1 MPIFNA
7 KPLNMLCVKQTFF
20 LLLVLFIAVGAAGQ
34 TLHMQIEWS
43 KSNVSFDENG
53 KQISIPT
60 FKNAIHPSSNHF
72 LPTYLVSIPISGD
85 KINSAS
91 IINEQ
96 FAPVKVFTGNADT
109 LPSDITINTSV
120 STIKKKNFALVS
132 ITPIRNRNGVIEQ
145 LISFDITLQSSLPAT
160 HRSGRSY
167 ASNSALASGVWKKI
181 AVTADGIYKL
191 DYDFIKNTLKLD
203 VSGDFS
209 KIGVFGNGGGMI
221 PEKNNEPR
229 FDDIQENAILRVDN
243 NGNNKL
249 DAGDYILF
257 YGQGADKWLFNTST
271 KTFSHQ
277 KNLYADK
284 NFYFVTN
291 TQASGKGIGTVATPA
306 ANNQSAS
313 TFDDFQ
319 CHESEE
325 YNLLSSGRVWLGDK
339 MSSFKTDISFSF
351 SFPNLVTTEP
361 IQYTSNVAAI
371 SLYTSTLSLT
381 ANGQAVASQTIY
393 GIPDGTYRQAFQ
405 DNLKK
410 GSFFSSSN
418 QISLNYN
425 FNNPDQNST
434 SNGYVDYL
442 EVVAKRFL
450 SLTGSFMPFRNATVT
465 GAGNIT
471 QFSLSNAN
479 SNTRVWDVTDP
490 TNVLA
495 ITTQLNGSTLS
506 YNYETDALK
515 EFVAVDL
522 AGSFTTP
529 EFAGDVAN
537 QNLHGLPQK
546 DLLIVTSSDLLSAA
560 QELGDFHSTRDNMRV
575 AVVTTEQIYNEFGS
589 GKQDISAIR
598 DFVKMF
604 YDRAGLDSSEQPK
617 YLTLFGDGSFD
628 PKDRMSDNNNK
639 VPTYQSY
646 NSDSPLSSYTSDD
659 FFGCLDLNEGGDMN
673 SRQGG
678 DIAIG
683 RLPVISLSEAQGVVS
698 KIKKYKSAPSL
709 GEWRNIITTVGDEI
723 GHGGTIFQQQAD
735 KLGEYVRINNPNY
748 NVEKIIP
755 DAYRVLS
762 TPGGDRYPDVNAAI
776 LNRINNGTLAISYTG
791 HGGISNLSN
800 ARIFNL
806 NDIQLLKNE
815 YRLPLFITATCEF
828 SKFDDPE
835 RKSAGEFLM
844 TNEKGGGIGLITTVR
859 PVYSNDNDALQN
871 ALFSTMFIE
880 FHGKKPTMG
889 DLMTNTK
896 NYIMGSADIENTR
909 KFVFLGDAALTLN
922 YPEYNVVT
930 TEINNMPIGLSTD
943 TLKALKQVTIKGE
956 VQDWSGNRLT
966 TFNGTCNPLVYD
978 KLSNFKSLGNVTGY
992 PIQTFNAYKNS
1003 IFKGACSVNN
1013 GSFEYSF
1020 IVPTDINYQIGDGR
1034 ISYYADNGDQ
1044 IDAHG
1049 YNNNVKIGGAVDTF
1063 HIDTTGP
1070 QVTLYM
1076 DSITFEFGGLT
1087 NENPIMFGILEAK
1100 GGINTTGN
1108 GLGHDITAILDGDAK
1123 NPIVL
1128 NEFYR
1133 SDLNN
1138 FRKGKIEYPFSKLAE
1153 GKHSLK
1159 LKAWDI
1165 YNNSGEAYTEFI
1177 VSNTAKLALAHVW
1190 NYPNPVID
1198 KTCFTFEHNCADEQ
1212 FTVDIKIYSIQG
1224 VMVKRIDQTID
1235 ADGFR
1240 VDCIEWDGLDN
1251 GGAPIGKGVYIY
1263 KLTLIDSK
1271 GNAVQKT
1278 ERLVVLK

>member
-1 MPIFNA
+1 
-7 KPLNMLCVKQTFF
+7 
-20 LLLVLFIAVGAAGQ
+20 
-34 TLHMQIEWS
+34 
-43 KSNVSFDENG
+43 
-53 KQISIPT
+53 
-60 FKNAIHPSSNHF
+60 
-72 LPTYLVSIPISGD
+72 
-85 KINSAS
+85 
-91 IINEQ
+91 
-96 FAPVKVFTGNADT
+96 
-109 LPSDITINTSV
+109 
-120 STIKKKNFALVS
+120 
-132 ITPIRNRNGVIEQ
+132 
-145 LISFDITLQSSLPAT
+145 
-160 HRSGRSY
+160 
-167 ASNSALASGVWKKI
+167 
-181 AVTADGIYKL
+181 
-191 DYDFIKNTLKLD
+191 
-203 VSGDFS
+203 
-209 KIGVFGNGGGMI
+209 
-221 PEKNNEPR
+221 
-229 FDDIQENAILRVDN
+229 
-243 NGNNKL
+243 
-249 DAGDYILF
+249 
-257 YGQGADKWLFNTST
+257 
-271 KTFSHQ
+271 
-277 KNLYADK
+277 
-284 NFYFVTN
+284 
-291 TQASGKGIGTVATPA
+291 
-306 ANNQSAS
+306 
-313 TFDDFQ
+313 
-319 CHESEE
+319 
-325 YNLLSSGRVWLGDK
+325 
-339 MSSFKTDISFSF
+339 
-351 SFPNLVTTEP
+351 
-361 IQYTSNVAAI
+361 
-371 SLYTSTLSLT
+371 
-381 ANGQAVASQTIY
+381 
-393 GIPDGTYRQAFQ
+393 
-405 DNLKK
+405 
-410 GSFFSSSN
+410 
-418 QISLNYN
+418 
-425 FNNPDQNST
+425 
-434 SNGYVDYL
+434 
-442 EVVAKRFL
+442 
-450 SLTGSFMPFRNATVT
+450 
-465 GAGNIT
+465 
-471 QFSLSNAN
+471 
-479 SNTRVWDVTDP
+479 
-490 TNVLA
+490 
-495 ITTQLNGSTLS
+495 
-506 YNYETDALK
+506 
-515 EFVAVDL
+515 
-522 AGSFTTP
+522 
-529 EFAGDVAN
+529 
-537 QNLHGLPQK
+537 
-546 DLLIVTSSDLLSAA
+546 
-560 QELGDFHSTRDNMRV
+560 
-575 AVVTTEQIYNEFGS
+575 
-589 GKQDISAIR
+589 
-598 DFVKMF
+598 
-604 YDRAGLDSSEQPK
+604 
-617 YLTLFGDGSFD
+617 
-628 PKDRMSDNNNK
+628 
-639 VPTYQSY
+639 
-646 NSDSPLSSYTSDD
+646 
-659 FFGCLDLNEGGDMN
+659 
-673 SRQGG
+673 
-678 DIAIG
+678 
-683 RLPVISLSEAQGVVS
+683 
-698 KIKKYKSAPSL
+698 
-709 GEWRNIITTVGDEI
+709 
-723 GHGGTIFQQQAD
+723 
-735 KLGEYVRINNPNY
+735 
-748 NVEKIIP
+748 
-755 DAYRVLS
+755 
-762 TPGGDRYPDVNAAI
+762 
-776 LNRINNGTLAISYTG
+776 
-791 HGGISNLSN
+791 
-800 ARIFNL
+800 
-806 NDIQLLKNE
+806 
-815 YRLPLFITATCEF
+815 
-828 SKFDDPE
+828 
-835 RKSAGEFLM
+835 
-844 TNEKGGGIGLITTVR
+844 
-859 PVYSNDNDALQN
+859 VYSNDNDALQN

>member
-1 MPIFNA
+1 MSIFNV
-7 KPLNMLCVKQTFF
+7 KPLNMLCAKQTFF
-20 LLLVLFIAVGAAGQ
+20 AWVVLFTTLNAIGQ
-34 TLHMQIEWS
+34 TQHFQLEWS
-43 KSNVSFDENG
+43 KTNALFDAEG
-53 KQISIPT
+53 KTISVPT
-60 FKNAIHPSSNHF
+60 FKNAIHSSANHF
-72 LPTYLVSIPISGD
+72 LPTRLITLPIQGETINTVSIT
-85 KINSAS
+85 
-91 IINEQ
+91 NEQ
-96 FAPVKVFTGNADT
+96 FAPVKLFTGNVDLIPT
-109 LPSDITINTSV
+109 TIAVNTSV
-120 STIKKKNFALVS
+120 STIKKKNFANIA
-132 ITPIRNRNGVIEQ
+132 ITPIRINNGVVEQ
-145 LISFDITLQSSLPAT
+145 LVACDITIQSASQAA
-160 HRSGRSY
+160 HRGGRSY
-167 ASNSALASGVWKKI
+167 ASTSALAAGQWRKIGVS
-181 AVTADGIYKL
+181 AEGIYKL
-191 DYDFIKNTLKLD
+191 DYTFIKNTLKLD

-209 KIGVFGNGGGMI
+209 KIAVFGNGGGMV
-221 PEKNNEPR
+221 PERNSEAR
-229 FDDIQENAILRVDN
+229 FDDIQENAIVRVDN

-257 YGQGADKWLFNTST
+257 YGQGADRWLFDETS

-291 TQASGKGIGTVATPA
+291 TQGTGKAMGIVTPPSS
-306 ANNQSAS
+306 NNQTAT
-313 TFDDFQ
+313 TFDDHQF
-319 CHESEE
+319 HELEE
-325 YNLLSSGRVWLGDK
+325 YNLLSSGRTWLGDK

-351 SFPNLVTTEP
+351 DFPNLITSAPVK
-361 IQYTSNVAAI
+361 YTSDVAAN
-371 SLYTSTLSLT
+371 SPYTSTITLT
-381 ANGQAVASQTIY
+381 GNGQTIATQNIS
-393 GIPDGTYRQAFQ
+393 GIPEYTYKPVYE
-405 DNLKK
+405 DNVKT
-410 GSFFSSSN
+410 GSFFSSAN
-418 QISLNYN
+418 QIAFNYN

-434 SNGYVDYL
+434 SNGYINYL
-442 EVVAKRFL
+442 EVVAKRAL
-450 SLTGSFMPFRNATVT
+450 SLTGSAMPFRNADVT
-465 GAGNIT
+465 GAGNTT
-471 QFSLSNAN
+471 QFTLSNAN
-479 SNTRVWDVTDP
+479 ANTRVWDVTDP
-490 TNVLA
+490 TNAVSIA
-495 ITTQLNGSTLS
+495 AQLNGSALS
-506 YNYETDALK
+506 FNYETNTLK
-515 EFVAVDL
+515 EFIALDEG
-522 AGSFTTP
+522 GSFSAP
-529 EFAGDVAN
+529 EYIGDVAN
-537 QNLHGLPQK
+537 QNLHGLSQK
-546 DLLIVTSSDLLSAA
+546 DLLIVTSNDLLSAA
-560 QELGDFHSTRDNMRV
+560 QELGDFHNTRDNMRV

-604 YDRAGLDSSEQPK
+604 YDRAGSDSTQLPK

-646 NSDSPLSSYTSDD
+646 NSNYPLSSYTSDD
-659 FFGCLDLNEGGDMN
+659 FFGCLDPTEGGDMN

-683 RLPVISLSEAQGVVS
+683 RLPVSTLAEAEGVVS

-709 GEWRNIITTVGDEI
+709 GEWRNIITTIGDEI

-735 KLGEYVRINNPNY
+735 KLGEYIRLNNPNY
-748 NVEKIIP
+748 NVEKIIL
-755 DAYRVLS
+755 DAYQVLS

-791 HGGISNLSN
+791 HGGIANLSN

-828 SKFDDPE
+828 SKYDDPE
-835 RKSAGEFLM
+835 KKSAGEFLM
-844 TNEKGGGIGLITTVR
+844 TNSMGGGIGLITTVR
-859 PVYSNDNDALQN
+859 PVFSDANDALQD
-871 ALFSTMFIE
+871 ALFNKLFE
-880 FHGKKPTMG
+880 QFHGEKPTMG

-896 NYIMGSADIENTR
+896 NYIMNGTDIENTR
-909 KFVFLGDAALTLN
+909 KFVFLGDAALKLN
-922 YPEYNVVT
+922 YPEYNVVS
-930 TEINNMPIGLSTD
+930 TEINNTPIGLSTD

-978 KLSNFKSLGNVTGY
+978 KLSSFKSLGNVPGY
-992 PIQTFNAYKNS
+992 PIQAFNAYKN
-1003 IFKGACSVNN
+1003 ILFKGACSVTN
-1013 GSFEYSF
+1013 GAFEYSF
-1020 IVPTDINYQIGDGR
+1020 IVPSDINYQIGDGR

-1049 YNNNVKIGGAVDTF
+1049 YDNSIKIGGAEDTF
-1063 HIDTTGP
+1063 NIDTTGP
-1070 QVTLYM
+1070 QVQLYM

-1087 NENPIMFGILEAK
+1087 DENPKMFGILEAK

-1138 FRKGKIEYPFSKLAE
+1138 FRKGKVEYPFSKLAE

-1165 YNNSGEAYTEFI
+1165 YNNSGEAYTEFV
-1177 VSNTAKLALAHVW
+1177 VSNSAKLALTHVW

-1198 KTCFTFEHNCADEQ
+1198 KTCFSFEHNCADEQ
-1212 FTVDIKIYSIQG
+1212 FTVDIKIYSIEG
-1224 VMVKRIDQTID
+1224 VMVKRINQTLD

-1251 GGAPIGKGVYIY
+1251 GGASIGKGVYVY
-1263 KLTLIDSK
+1263 KLTLIDAK